1 VTNWLNTPIEMQFR
15 VIDGLT
21 VRFAQSEDRDDH
33 ALLLSPWPESLLAFE
48 PMWARLAEH
57 AHLVA
62 IDLPGFGHSQ
72 RRDALLS
79 PRAMGEFIISAADAI
94 GLASP
99 HIVGPDIGTAAC
111 LFAAAAHPARLRSL
125 VVGSGGA
132 AVPLQ
137 LNDWVQAPDL
147 DRFRRADPRQIV
159 AGALSGIEGYA
170 LPGAVREDYLRSYEG
185 DRMAESMRYVRT
197 YPAELP
203 VLRDLLPQIQTP
215 VQIIAGRRD
224 PAVPPANGIHPW
236 LAFTDH
242 DKRLQWIASIGQVEA
257 LDPRIVVAGHKR
269 PDAPDDDPASI
280 LGGTKTYIRDFE
292 RSLSGSRSAQGLV
305 DKMMARYGD
314 LGNPYTLWTAAQAV
328 FEQDQGA
335 SS

>member
-1 VTNWLNTPIEMQFR
+1 MTTWLNTPIQMQFR

-21 VRFAQSEDRDDH
+21 VRFAQSENRDDH

-79 PRAMGEFIISAADAI
+79 PRAMGEFIIRAADAF
-94 GLASP
+94 GLEHP
-99 HIVGPDIGTAAC
+99 HVVGPDIGTAAA
-111 LFAAAAHPARLRSL
+111 LFAAAAHPGRLRSL

-137 LNDWVQAPDL
+137 LGSRLNDWVQAPDL

-159 AGALSGIEGYA
+159 AGALSGIERYA
-170 LPGAVREDYLRSYEG
+170 LPDAVREDYLRSYEG

-203 VLRDLLPQIQTP
+203 VLRDLLPQIQTA
-215 VQIIAGRRD
+215 VQIIAGARTRRCRRSTPSSCTTGCPTASSTSSTPGTSPGRTQPTSTRRWSPPGG
-224 PAVPPANGIHPW
+224 PAATRPPPAKQIV
-236 LAFTDH
+236 
-242 DKRLQWIASIGQVEA
+242 RWI
-257 LDPRIVVAGHKR
+257 
-269 PDAPDDDPASI
+269 
-280 LGGTKTYIRDFE
+280 
-292 RSLSGSRSAQGLV
+292 
-305 DKMMARYGD
+305 
-314 LGNPYTLWTAAQAV
+314 
-328 FEQDQGA
+328 
-335 SS
+335 